1 MSVVIEKGY
10 RTKLHWINET
20 TEGSAPSGGSPTPTY
35 KTMYA
40 FVDFRISR
48 PELIQ
53 PTIDA
58 RDYSF
63 IEVGHKTYEIPVT
76 YFPTDIELL
85 TETITNVETKT
96 QTLWF
101 EYPSLNT
108 TAVVSGCKANRV
120 RLSTNAGEL
129 VQAGIDFFGVKYT
142 STAPTA
148 NRNALPTAAPFHS
161 RDSAVRIDGTTAPE
175 FRGWSVE
182 INNNLEHVPS
192 LGTTEYRAV
201 RERHRD
207 ITGEL
212 TGTFESTAHLTKLL
226 NNTEFSLAIDIG
238 KEGSTTR
245 TLTITGCKWL
255 EHPIPSR
262 KTDLILLRLR
272 FRGKTVTLA

>member
-20 TEGSAPSGGSPTPTY
+20 TEGSAPSGGSPPPTY

-53 PTIDA
+53 PTIDG
-58 RDYSF
+58 RDYQF
-63 IEVGHKTYEIPVT
+63 IELGYRTYEIPVT
-76 YFPTDIELL
+76 YFPVDITLL
-85 TETITNVETKT
+85 TDTITNIATKT

-101 EYPSLNT
+101 EYPSLTT

-120 RLSTNAGEL
+120 RLSANAGEL
-129 VQAGIDFFGVKYT
+129 VQAAIDFFGVKYT
-142 STAPTA
+142 TTAPTA
-148 NRNALPTAAPFHS
+148 NRDPLPSAAPFHA
-161 RDSAVRIDGTTAPE
+161 RDSAVRINGTTAPE
-175 FRGWSVE
+175 FRAWSVE
-182 INNNLEHVPS
+182 INNNLERVPT
-192 LGTTEYRAV
+192 LGGDEYRVV

-207 ITGEL
+207 VTGEL
-212 TGTFESTAHLTKLL
+212 TATFESTAHLTRLL
-226 NNTEFSLAIDIG
+226 NNTEFDLAIDIG
-238 KEGSTTR
+238 KEGTTTR

>member
-10 RTKLHWINET
+10 RTKLHWINEA
-20 TEGSAPSGGSPTPTY
+20 TEGTVPSGGTPPPTY

-40 FVDFRISR
+40 FVDLRISR
-48 PELIQ
+48 PEQIQ
-53 PTIDA
+53 PTIDG

-63 IEVGHKTYEIPVT
+63 IEHGFKTYEIPVT

-85 TETITNVETKT
+85 TEAITNISTSS

-101 EYPSLNT
+101 EYPSLST
-108 TAVVSGCKANRV
+108 PAVLSGCKANRV
-120 RLSTNAGEL
+120 RLSANAGEL
-129 VQAGIDFFGVKYT
+129 VQAVIDFFGIKYS

-148 NRNALPTAAPFHS
+148 NRNALPTAAPFHAK
-161 RDSAVRIDGTTAPE
+161 DSVVKIDGTSAPE
-175 FRGWSVE
+175 FRAWSVE
-182 INNNLEHVPS
+182 INNNLERVPALNS
-192 LGTTEYRAV
+192 TEYRVA

-212 TGTFESTAHLTKLL
+212 TATFESTAHLTKLL
-226 NNTEFSLAIDIG
+226 NSTSFDLAIDIG

-245 TLTITGCKWL
+245 TLTISGCKWM